1 MHKLLIKF
9 KNRDYAFMRV
19 AVTILAFVL
28 HWLTCLDRWQ
38 VAFPDDLFVPQSRL
52 RSLEEELQQ
61 DRRASLQLELLK
73 KEKAQLMSQLT
84 AHESVIDGLRAERK
98 IWGQELA
105 HQGGRHQEK
114 VYDIS

>member
-1 MHKLLIKF
+1 M
-9 KNRDYAFMRV
+9 
-19 AVTILAFVL
+19 TILAFVL